1 LSAPD
6 PTVAQTPRVPDT
18 FTATTTGMTP
28 AGVALKIQVKEWS
41 ADDARAAAV
50 TALSGEVSG
59 PKSLADLPTIGYV
72 WTNGSPVGY
81 SLKYAHRT
89 PTSGGGERITVVT
102 DRPVGAYDNKPWV
115 ATHSTAA
122 NARAYSVIELYVD
135 GQGNGVGTM
144 SLAANVVFDQDAQT
158 VSLSRE
164 DATPNVLTGAARE
177 PKPYWAQGG

>member
-59 PKSLADLPTIGYV
+59 PKALADLPTIGYV
-72 WTNGSPVGY
+72 WTNGSPVGF
-81 SLKYAHRT
+81 SL
-89 PTSGGGERITVVT
+89 
-102 DRPVGAYDNKPWV
+102 
-115 ATHSTAA
+115 
-122 NARAYSVIELYVD
+122 
-135 GQGNGVGTM
+135 
-144 SLAANVVFDQDAQT
+144 
-158 VSLSRE
+158 
-164 DATPNVLTGAARE
+164 
-177 PKPYWAQGG
+177 